1 MKQKSQNRF
10 LAALLAV
17 AMMLQMLPMLA
28 FAEDATGTGKPV
40 AWIKDPYDPAKN
52 QGFTSLEEA
61 VKKAKSGATIILEE
75 GNYTLYNIKSD
86 DTTRGKDLTF
96 VGQGPDKTTW
106 RIGPTVLNPAFFG
119 KEYNGDYSFDGAG
132 KITFKNMTL
141 GTGSADYLGF
151 IRPDQTV
158 VDHCEIYGKTFYWG
172 YTSAVFTD
180 TTFYAPPKD
189 YAIWTYSSPTM
200 EFDNCTFNTTGKA
213 INVYADYGAGKQD
226 ITVYFNNCTVL
237 NSGSELKTALNIN
250 DSNMRPFKYT
260 IYINNPQTINAA
272 LDTTTCSRMFGFG
285 GKDKEATNN
294 KGKTDVYV
302 DGDLVWTNGKMK
314 THSYTEGEKEERAYR
329 DGEKE
334 EGAYK
339 ITGRSD
345 WTPSVERVDECEVT
359 KTCKYCGWTKKE
371 LEHASVYR
379 LQYNLNEGVGDETA
393 YKDAFSHEKES
404 VKLAA
409 APTRE
414 GYQFAGWL
422 SPNGKLY
429 KAESELVLTGDEVF
443 TAYWK
448 KDEPVVNHTLTVTGG
463 TFAVKD
469 GDIDVT
475 DTLET
480 STDEASGKQ
489 TCLVPDGAEVT
500 VTLDQ
505 TKVPEG
511 MVFDIWSTGELPL
524 DQDYKAESI
533 TFTMNGDVD
542 VAAQYR
548 SADIEDG
555 SDVVGPIIVGT
566 AVVAGGA
573 LVGYTLGTDLVG
585 QMWGLPYFP
594 SNRSALAMMLWE
606 DAGKPMPESEILY
619 PDVGQEEQDMDLQH
633 AARWS
638 MEHDLLPDLND
649 QDTELPPEQVKF
661 YPDNMVTKISVLRAW
676 KKAQDLK
683 QNAQ

>member
-28 FAEDATGTGKPV
+28 FAEDALGTGEVRNKRTN
-40 AWIKDPYDPAKN
+40 KKY
-52 QGFTSLEEA
+52 TSLITAVQEA
-61 VKKAKSGATIILEE
+61 VSGDTIELGE
-75 GNYTLYNIKSD
+75 GNYTLFEKKNNHAKA
-86 DTTRGKDLTF
+86 GNKNLTF
-96 VGQGPDKTTW
+96 VGQGPEVTAW
-106 RIGPTVLNPAFFG
+106 NIGDEVPDPANFG
-119 KEYNGDYSFDGAG
+119 TEYNGDYSFDGAG
-132 KITFKNMTL
+132 TVTFKNMTL
-141 GTGSADYLGF
+141 RSGNVDYLGF
-151 IRPDQTV
+151 IRIDNTV
-158 VDHCEIYGKTFYWG
+158 VENCVINGKTDYWG

-180 TTFYAPPKD
+180 TTFNAPSSNYAL
-189 YAIWTYSSPTM
+189 WTYSSPIMT
-200 EFDNCTFNTTGKA
+200 FDTCTFNASGKV
-213 INVYADYGAGKQD
+213 INVYTDFSAGKHD
-226 ITVYFNNCTVL
+226 ITVNFNNCTV
-237 NSGSELKTALNIN
+237 NSSTFFLYKQALNIN
-250 DSNMRPFKYT
+250 DSNMSSYKY
-260 IYINNPQTINAA
+260 IININDPQTVTAVR
-272 LDTTTCSRMFGFG
+272 DTTTCSQVFGFG
-285 GKDKEATNN
+285 GKKDNN
-294 KGKTDVYV
+294 SGRTEVYWNNSV
-302 DGDLVWTNGKMK
+302 EPVWKDGKMQ
-314 THSYTEGEKEERAYR
+314 THSYT
-329 DGEKE
+329 DGEHDNAFTTSYSE
-334 EGAYK
+334 WETIDA
-339 ITGRSD
+339 RNEWRD
-345 WTPSVERVDECEVT
+345 VT
-359 KTCKYCGWTKKE
+359 KTCDYCGWTKKE
-371 LEHASVYR
+371 WETASVYR
-379 LQYNLNEGVGDETA
+379 LQYNLNGGDGDETA
-393 YKDAFSHEKES
+393 YEDAFSHEKES

-414 GYQFAGWL
+414 GYEFAGWL
-422 SPNGKLY
+422 SLSGKLY
-429 KAESELVLTGDEVF
+429 KAGSELVLTGDEVI
-443 TAYWK
+443 TAQWK

-463 TFAVKD
+463 TFVVKN
-469 GDIDVT
+469 GGIDVT

-480 STDEASGKQ
+480 SIDEASGKQ

-511 MVFDIWSTGELPL
+511 MVFDLWSTGKFELPL
-524 DQDYKAESI
+524 DQDYKAEAI

-566 AVVAGGA
+566 AIVAGGA

-585 QMWGLPYFP
+585 KMWGLPYFP

-633 AARWS
+633 AARWA

-649 QDTELPPEQVKF
+649 QDAELPPEQVKF